1 MGLQRKTS
9 LIYGGFMT
17 RSIDTT
23 EYIETVLS
31 LLECQKTD
39 VPVPIKGNSMVPF
52 LREGDTVYLNSLT
65 NEPKRGDVVLF
76 RRADG
81 SFVLHRIA
89 KRLPDKSYLLLGDNQ
104 TVREPIKR
112 DQILAITK
120 SAKRKNRLITEK
132 NFIWRFYGSVWLSL
146 FRIRPLIARIA
157 NIK

>member
-1 MGLQRKTS
+1 
-9 LIYGGFMT
+9 MT

-89 KRLPDKSYLLLGDNQ
+89 KRLPDKSYLL
-104 TVREPIKR
+104 
-112 DQILAITK
+112 
-120 SAKRKNRLITEK
+120 
-132 NFIWRFYGSVWLSL
+132 
-146 FRIRPLIARIA
+146 PLIAQIPVCRWTISLLLICTSGEA
-157 NIK
+157 DI